1 MKVKINDPF
10 GFTKAINFKK
20 LDDPKVVQE
29 LSNLFAIDKPNEVY
43 KKSVKQLKRW
53 RKKWLDHI

>member
-1 MKVKINDPF
+1 MKVTIKDPF

-53 RKKWLDHI
+53 RKKK